1 MNAAQIRALQTQAIE
16 NQKKAE
22 EERQRR
28 HDKAVPLVG
37 EAFLLLIS
45 QQPCYSGVIKWS
57 AIEQLDHFND
67 LIYSKS
73 IRALVNYAQN
83 AGIQC
88 TWEISGNYQ
97 IHWDSNP
104 QPKVNS
110 NPQAKV
116 NSNPQPKVSPIPKK
130 RFSLR
135 FHKSR
140 AT

>member
-16 NQKKAE
+16 NKKKAE

-45 QQPCYSGVIKWS
+45 QQPAYSGVIRWEI
-57 AIEQLDHFND
+57 IEQLEHFND
-67 LIYSKS
+67 LLYANSVG
-73 IRALVNYAQN
+73 ALINYAQN

-88 TWEISGNYQ
+88 TWVSRKADMSEIVVYE
-97 IHWDSNP
+97 IHW
-104 QPKVNS
+104 
-110 NPQAKV
+110 
-116 NSNPQPKVSPIPKK
+116 NSNPQPQPKVSAIPKK
-130 RFSLR
+130 RFSRR
-135 FHKSR
+135 FHKYR